1 HGAAGQ
7 APAST
12 VSSWGVGVVP
22 ACRKKQAQDGKRHTR
37 RQAKPRDMHQVR
49 SLTFPRQRIRIPLG
63 VDSGQNPKKTG
74 RDGIHA
80 LTTSSAQVSYLKAV
94 PGCRKDFD

>member
-1 HGAAGQ
+1 MTVGLARADRIFYSAAAG
-7 APAST
+7 
-12 VSSWGVGVVP
+12 VG
-22 ACRKKQAQDGKRHTR
+22 
-37 RQAKPRDMHQVR
+37 
-49 SLTFPRQRIRIPLG
+49 
-63 VDSGQNPKKTG
+63 NPVIYVGAKTG